1 MSDNIIRKAIKSILQ
16 RRNNMPT
23 SNTVPTPTPTPIPT
37 PLPSVYTINNGIT
50 NAGYYSTTAPST
62 MWNTSVSSITNSNF
76 TVTGNITSATNY
88 HSSAISISSNT
99 GKEIV
104 RLNRDGTVTWNDEID
119 VDEAAK
125 AFALSISLGAEMV
138 AGITYAV
145 KQRMRDAVFD
155 ELIEMV
161 KDKGTL
167 NVDDL
172 TYLHK
177 AAKIMD
183 KLKGKE

>member
-1 MSDNIIRKAIKSILQ
+1 MSSIISRAIKAISQ
-16 RRNNMPT
+16 RRNKMSNNSVPPVTAPT
-23 SNTVPTPTPTPIPT
+23 STSGTYTVNTN
-37 PLPSVYTINNGIT
+37 SIT
-50 NAGYYSTTAPST
+50 NAGYYITGTSQNMWSTSASP
-62 MWNTSVSSITNSNF
+62 ITNISPSNF
-76 TVTGNITSATNY
+76 TISGNTSITSSNY
-88 HSSAISISSNT
+88 NSSAISISSAA

-104 RLNRDGTVTWNDEID
+104 RLNKDGSVTWNDTVDI
-119 VDEAAK
+119 DEAAT
-125 AFALSISLGAEMV
+125 AFAKSISIGAEMS

-155 ELIEMV
+155 ELIEMA
-161 KDKGTL
+161 KDKGSLTA
-167 NVDDL
+167 DDL

>member
-1 MSDNIIRKAIKSILQ
+1 MSNNIIRKAINAILQ
-16 RRNNMPT
+16 RRNKMT
-23 SNTVPTPTPTPIPT
+23 TTHTIPTPIPT
-37 PLPSVYTINNGIT
+37 APPTTLPSTYTINNGIT
-50 NAGYYSTTAPST
+50 NAGYYTTTSASNL
-62 MWNTSVSSITNSNF
+62 WNTTVGSITNSNF
-76 TVTGNITSATNY
+76 SVTGNITASASY
-88 HSSAISISSNT
+88 QSSAISISSNA

-104 RLNRDGTVTWNDEID
+104 RLNKDGTVTWNDTIN

-125 AFALSISLGAEMV
+125 AFSESISIGAEMS

-155 ELIEMV
+155 ELIEMA
-161 KDKGTL
+161 KDKGSLTA
-167 NVDDL
+167 DDL